1 MHSKKQICT
10 PIVRWRLYHISRKSG
25 IDFNNILDGVFVM
38 IDQKRENL
46 LNLALAATEVERR
59 RVPELSAGYNSY
71 SKTWE
76 VIVQYQ
82 GDLAFL
88 EGQGVRVTLLLFSY
102 AILLVPESLMDYV
115 TGLPQITYLEKPK
128 LLYFADAFV
137 RSISCITPVQEGVM
151 GLSGNGVL
159 LACIDSG
166 VDYAHP
172 DFCAPDGTSRIA
184 ILWDQTIPGNPPMG
198 YALGSVYTRQQIN
211 EALASSTPEERFALV
226 PSRDV
231 TGHGTAVL
239 GIAAGNGRSSADAAM
254 QGVAPE
260 ATLVVVKLGN
270 PDPADLPRTSQLLQ
284 AVDFCVRYA
293 LLVERPLVINLSFG
307 NNYGSHS
314 GDSLLETYLNAVSN
328 LGQNV
333 ICIGAGNEGDTGR
346 HYAGNLKSDRKSS
359 GQTQTVRATSDP
371 AATSAVSA
379 TADRAVSV
387 EFQVGAYESSFSL
400 QIWKV
405 YGDEI
410 SIELISPGGIRS
422 GTLSPVLGTARLTL
436 GSTELLL
443 FYGMPSPYSQAQEI
457 YLTFQ
462 GTGSHLSVEN
472 GIWTLRLTPGRLI
485 SGSFDLWLPGGNAIG
500 PQTRFFSPAT
510 DTTLTIPS
518 TARSAITVGAYDPR
532 LSSYASFS
540 GRGYTRILHEIKP
553 DLAAPGVNIPAP
565 RSGGG
570 YASFTGTSFATPFV
584 SGSAALMME
593 WGILRGNDPFLYGE
607 KLKAYLIAGTKPIAS
622 ESEYPN
628 RRGGWGRLCLESSL
642 PD

>member
-1 MHSKKQICT
+1 
-10 PIVRWRLYHISRKSG
+10 
-25 IDFNNILDGVFVM
+25 M

-59 RVPELSAGYNSY
+59 RAPELSAGYNASG
-71 SKTWE
+71 KTWE

-115 TGLPQITYLEKPK
+115 TELPQITYLEKPK
-128 LLYFADAFV
+128 PLFFADAFA
-137 RSISCITPVQEGVM
+137 RSVSCISPVQEGIS
-151 GLSGNGVL
+151 GLYGDGVL

-172 DFCAPDGTSRIA
+172 DFCASDGTSRIA
-184 ILWDQTIPGNPPMG
+184 LLWDQTIPGNPPMG
-198 YALGSVYTRQQIN
+198 YALGSVYTRRQIN
-211 EALASSTPEERFALV
+211 EALAASSPTERFALV

-239 GIAAGNGRSSADAAM
+239 GIAAGNGRSSADGAM
-254 QGVAPE
+254 RGVAPE

-314 GDSLLETYLNAVSN
+314 GESLLETYLNAVSN
-328 LGQNV
+328 LGQHV

-346 HYAGNLKSDRKSS
+346 HYAGNLKSDRKSA
-359 GQTQTVRATSDP
+359 GQTQTIRATSDP

-379 TADRAVSV
+379 ATPRTVHTMSALSNSPAVSATADRSVSV

-457 YLTFQ
+457 YLSFQ
-462 GTGSHLSVEN
+462 GAGNHLSVEN
-472 GIWTLRLTPGRLI
+472 GIWTLRLIPGRLI

-500 PQTRFFSPAT
+500 SQTRFFSPTT

-518 TARSAITVGAYDPR
+518 TARSSITVGAYDPR

-540 GRGYTRILHEIKP
+540 GRGYTRILHEVKP

-607 KLKAYLIAGTKPIAS
+607 KLKAYLIAGAKPIAS

-628 RRGGWGRLCLESSL
+628 RRVGWGALCLSESL
-642 PD
+642 PGYSKTGT

>member
-1 MHSKKQICT
+1 
-10 PIVRWRLYHISRKSG
+10 
-25 IDFNNILDGVFVM
+25 M

-137 RSISCITPVQEGVM
+137 RSISCITPVQEGGM

-198 YALGSVYTRQQIN
+198 YALGSVYTRRQIN

-254 QGVAPE
+254 RGVAPE

-346 HYAGNLKSDRKSS
+346 HYAGNLRPDRRSA
-359 GQTQTVRATSDP
+359 GQMQTVRATSDP
-371 AATSAVSA
+371 TATSAVSA
-379 TADRAVSV
+379 ATARTVHTMSALPNPPAVSAAANRAVSV
-387 EFQVGAYESSFSL
+387 EFQIGAYESSFSL

-410 SIELISPGGIRS
+410 LIELISPGGIRS

-436 GSTELLL
+436 GPTELLL

-462 GTGSHLSVEN
+462 GTGNHLSVEN

-500 PQTRFFSPAT
+500 SQTRFFSPAA

-570 YASFTGTSFATPFV
+570 YASFTGTSFAAPFV
-584 SGSAALMME
+584 
-593 WGILRGNDPFLYGE
+593 
-607 KLKAYLIAGTKPIAS
+607 
-622 ESEYPN
+622 
-628 RRGGWGRLCLESSL
+628 
-642 PD
+642 

>member
-1 MHSKKQICT
+1 
-10 PIVRWRLYHISRKSG
+10 
-25 IDFNNILDGVFVM
+25 M

-115 TGLPQITYLEKPK
+115 TELPQITYLEKPK
-128 LLYFADAFV
+128 PLFFADAFA
-137 RSISCITPVQEGVM
+137 RSVSCISPVQEGIS
-151 GLSGNGVL
+151 GLYGDGVL

-172 DFCAPDGTSRIA
+172 DFCAADGTSRIA
-184 ILWDQTIPGNPPMG
+184 LLWDQTIPGNPPTG
-198 YALGSVYTRQQIN
+198 YALGSVYTRRQIN
-211 EALASSTPEERFALV
+211 EALAASSPTERFALV

-239 GIAAGNGRSSADAAM
+239 GIAAGNGRSSADGSM
-254 QGVAPE
+254 RGVAPE

-314 GDSLLETYLNAVSN
+314 GQSLLETYLNAVSN
-328 LGQNV
+328 LGQHV

-346 HYAGNLKSDRKSS
+346 HYAGNLRPDRRSA

-371 AATSAVSA
+371 TATSAVSA
-379 TADRAVSV
+379 TTDRAVSV

-462 GTGSHLSVEN
+462 GAGNHLSVEN
-472 GIWTLRLTPGRLI
+472 GI
-485 SGSFDLWLPGGNAIG
+485 
-500 PQTRFFSPAT
+500 
-510 DTTLTIPS
+510 
-518 TARSAITVGAYDPR
+518 
-532 LSSYASFS
+532 
-540 GRGYTRILHEIKP
+540 
-553 DLAAPGVNIPAP
+553 
-565 RSGGG
+565 
-570 YASFTGTSFATPFV
+570 
-584 SGSAALMME
+584 
-593 WGILRGNDPFLYGE
+593 
-607 KLKAYLIAGTKPIAS
+607 
-622 ESEYPN
+622 
-628 RRGGWGRLCLESSL
+628 
-642 PD
+642 

>member
-1 MHSKKQICT
+1 
-10 PIVRWRLYHISRKSG
+10 
-25 IDFNNILDGVFVM
+25 M

-59 RVPELSAGYNSY
+59 RVPELSAGYNAAER
-71 SKTWE
+71 TWE

-88 EGQGVRVTLLLFSY
+88 EEQGVRVTLLLFQY

-115 TGLPQITYLEKPK
+115 TGLPQITYMEKPK
-128 LLYFADAFV
+128 LLFFADAFA
-137 RSISCITPVQEGVM
+137 RSVSCITPVQEGIS
-151 GLSGNGVL
+151 GLYGDGVL

-172 DFCAPDGTSRIA
+172 DFCAADGTSRIA
-184 ILWDQTIPGNPPMG
+184 LLWDQTIPGDPPMG
-198 YALGSVYTRQQIN
+198 YALGSVYTRRQIN
-211 EALASSTPEERFALV
+211 EALAAGTPEERFSLV

-239 GIAAGNGRSSADAAM
+239 GIAAGNGRSSADGAM
-254 QGVAPE
+254 RGVAPE

-314 GDSLLETYLNAVSN
+314 GGSLIETYLNAVSN

-333 ICIGAGNEGDTGR
+333 ICIGAGNEGDAGR
-346 HYAGNLKSDRKSS
+346 HYAGNLK
-359 GQTQTVRATSDP
+359 
-371 AATSAVSA
+371 
-379 TADRAVSV
+379 ADRGAVSV

-422 GTLSPVLGTARLTL
+422 GALSPVLGTARLTL
-436 GSTELLL
+436 GPTELLL

-462 GTGSHLSVEN
+462 GDGNQLSVES

-485 SGSFDLWLPGGNAIG
+485 SGSFDLWLPGGNVLG
-500 PQTRFFSPAT
+500 TQTRFFSPSA

-540 GRGYTRILHEIKP
+540 GRGYTRILQEIKP
-553 DLAAPGVNIPAP
+553 DLAAPGINIPAP

-607 KLKAYLIAGTKPIAS
+607 KLKAYLIAGAKPIAS
-622 ESEYPN
+622 ETEYPN
-628 RRGGWGRLCLESSL
+628 RRVGWGALCLGASL
-642 PD
+642 PN

>member
-1 MHSKKQICT
+1 
-10 PIVRWRLYHISRKSG
+10 
-25 IDFNNILDGVFVM
+25 M

-59 RVPELSAGYNSY
+59 RVPELSAGYNASG
-71 SKTWE
+71 KTWE

-115 TGLPQITYLEKPK
+115 TELPQITYLEKPK
-128 LLYFADAFV
+128 PLFFADAFA
-137 RSISCITPVQEGVM
+137 RSVSCISPVQEGIS
-151 GLSGNGVL
+151 GLYGDGVL

-172 DFCAPDGTSRIA
+172 DFCASDGTSRIA
-184 ILWDQTIPGNPPMG
+184 LLWDQTIPGNPPMG
-198 YALGSVYTRQQIN
+198 YALGSVYTRRQIN
-211 EALASSTPEERFALV
+211 EALAASSPTERFALV

-239 GIAAGNGRSSADAAM
+239 GIAAGNGRSSADGAM
-254 QGVAPE
+254 RGVAPE

-293 LLVERPLVINLSFG
+293 LLVKRPLVINLSFG

-314 GDSLLETYLNAVSN
+314 GESLLETYLNAVSN
-328 LGQNV
+328 LGQHV
-333 ICIGAGNEGDTGR
+333 ICIGAGNEGNTGR
-346 HYAGNLKSDRKSS
+346 HYAGNLKSDRKSA

-379 TADRAVSV
+379 ATPRTVHTMSALSNSPAVSATADRSVSV

-422 GTLSPVLGTARLTL
+422 GTLSPILGTTRLTL

-457 YLTFQ
+457 YLSFQ
-462 GTGSHLSVEN
+462 GAGNHLSVEN
-472 GIWTLRLTPGRLI
+472 GIWTLRLIPGRLI

-500 PQTRFFSPAT
+500 PQTRFFSPTT

-518 TARSAITVGAYDPR
+518 TARSSITVGAYDPR

-540 GRGYTRILHEIKP
+540 GRGYTRILHEVKP

-607 KLKAYLIAGTKPIAS
+607 KLKAYLIAGAKPIAS

-628 RRGGWGRLCLESSL
+628 RRVGWGALCTAQSL
-642 PD
+642 PQE

>member
-1 MHSKKQICT
+1 
-10 PIVRWRLYHISRKSG
+10 
-25 IDFNNILDGVFVM
+25 M

-59 RVPELSAGYNSY
+59 RVPELSAGYNASG
-71 SKTWE
+71 KTWE

-115 TGLPQITYLEKPK
+115 TELPQITYLEKPK
-128 LLYFADAFV
+128 PLFFADAFA
-137 RSISCITPVQEGVM
+137 RSVSCISPVQEGIS
-151 GLSGNGVL
+151 GLYGDGVL

-172 DFCAPDGTSRIA
+172 DFCASDGTSRIA
-184 ILWDQTIPGNPPMG
+184 LLWDQTIPGNPPMG
-198 YALGSVYTRQQIN
+198 YALGSVYTRRQIN
-211 EALASSTPEERFALV
+211 EALAASSPTERFALV

-239 GIAAGNGRSSADAAM
+239 GIAAGNGRSSADGAM
-254 QGVAPE
+254 RGVAPE

-314 GDSLLETYLNAVSN
+314 GESLLETYLNAVSN
-328 LGQNV
+328 LGQHV
-333 ICIGAGNEGDTGR
+333 ICIGAGNEGNTGR
-346 HYAGNLKSDRKSS
+346 HYAGNLKSDRKSA

-371 AATSAVSA
+371 AATAAVSAATPRTVHTMSALSNSPAVSA
-379 TADRAVSV
+379 TADRSVSV

-422 GTLSPVLGTARLTL
+422 GTLSPILGTTRLTL

-457 YLTFQ
+457 YLSFQ
-462 GTGSHLSVEN
+462 GAGNHLSVEN
-472 GIWTLRLTPGRLI
+472 GIWTLRLIPGRLI

-500 PQTRFFSPAT
+500 PQTRFFSPT
-510 DTTLTIPS
+510 PDTTLTIPS
-518 TARSAITVGAYDPR
+518 TARSSITVGAYDPR

-540 GRGYTRILHEIKP
+540 GRGYTRILHEVKP

-593 WGILRGNDPFLYGE
+593 WGILHGNDPFLYGE
-607 KLKAYLIAGTKPIAS
+607 KLKAYLIAGAKPIAS

-628 RRGGWGRLCLESSL
+628 RRVGWGALCLSESL
-642 PD
+642 PGYSKTGT

>member
-1 MHSKKQICT
+1 
-10 PIVRWRLYHISRKSG
+10 
-25 IDFNNILDGVFVM
+25 M

-59 RVPELSAGYNSY
+59 RAPELSAGYNASG
-71 SKTWE
+71 KTWE

-115 TGLPQITYLEKPK
+115 TELPQITYLEKPK
-128 LLYFADAFV
+128 PLFFADAFA
-137 RSISCITPVQEGVM
+137 RSVSCISPVQEGIS
-151 GLSGNGVL
+151 GLYGDGVL

-172 DFCAPDGTSRIA
+172 DFCASDGTSRIA
-184 ILWDQTIPGNPPMG
+184 LLWDQTIPGNPPMG
-198 YALGSVYTRQQIN
+198 YALGSVYTRRQIN
-211 EALASSTPEERFALV
+211 EALAASSPTERFALV

-239 GIAAGNGRSSADAAM
+239 GIAAGNGRSSADGAM
-254 QGVAPE
+254 RGVAPE

-314 GDSLLETYLNAVSN
+314 GESLLETYLNAVSN
-328 LGQNV
+328 LGQHV
-333 ICIGAGNEGDTGR
+333 ICIGAGNEGNTGR
-346 HYAGNLKSDRKSS
+346 HYAGNLKSDRKSA

-379 TADRAVSV
+379 ATPRTVHTMSALSNSPAVSATADRSVSV

-436 GSTELLL
+436 GPTELLL

-457 YLTFQ
+457 YLSFQ
-462 GTGSHLSVEN
+462 GAGNHLSVEN
-472 GIWTLRLTPGRLI
+472 GIWTLRLIPGRLI

-500 PQTRFFSPAT
+500 SQTRFFSPT
-510 DTTLTIPS
+510 PDTTLTIPS
-518 TARSAITVGAYDPR
+518 TARSSITVGAYDPR

-540 GRGYTRILHEIKP
+540 GRGYTRILHEVKP

-607 KLKAYLIAGTKPIAS
+607 KLKAYLIAGAKPIAS

-628 RRGGWGRLCLESSL
+628 RRVGWGALCLSESL
-642 PD
+642 PGYSKTGT

>member
-1 MHSKKQICT
+1 
-10 PIVRWRLYHISRKSG
+10 
-25 IDFNNILDGVFVM
+25 M

-128 LLYFADAFV
+128 PLFFADAFM
-137 RSISCITPVQEGVM
+137 RSISCITPVQEGIS
-151 GLSGNGVL
+151 GLYGNGVL

-172 DFCAPDGTSRIA
+172 DFCAADGTSRIA
-184 ILWDQTIPGNPPMG
+184 LLWDQTIPGNPPTG
-198 YALGSVYTRQQIN
+198 YALGSVYTRRQIN
-211 EALASSTPEERFALV
+211 EALAASSPTERFALV

-239 GIAAGNGRSSADAAM
+239 GIAAGNGRSSADGSM
-254 QGVAPE
+254 RGVAPE

-314 GDSLLETYLNAVSN
+314 GQSLLETYLNAVSN
-328 LGQNV
+328 LGQHV

-346 HYAGNLKSDRKSS
+346 HYAGNLRPDRRSA
-359 GQTQTVRATSDP
+359 GQTQTVRATS
-371 AATSAVSA
+371 AVSA
-379 TADRAVSV
+379 TTDRAVSV

-422 GTLSPVLGTARLTL
+422 GTLSPVLGTSDRT
-436 GSTELLL
+436 
-443 FYGMPSPYSQAQEI
+443 SPVLWHAIPLQ
-457 YLTFQ
+457 
-462 GTGSHLSVEN
+462 
-472 GIWTLRLTPGRLI
+472 PGAGNLP
-485 SGSFDLWLPGGNAIG
+485 DL
-500 PQTRFFSPAT
+500 
-510 DTTLTIPS
+510 
-518 TARSAITVGAYDPR
+518 
-532 LSSYASFS
+532 S
-540 GRGYTRILHEIKP
+540 GRRKPSVRRKRHLDLASHPRPP
-553 DLAAPGVNIPAP
+553 DL
-565 RSGGG
+565 R
-570 YASFTGTSFATPFV
+570 
-584 SGSAALMME
+584 
-593 WGILRGNDPFLYGE
+593 FL
-607 KLKAYLIAGTKPIAS
+607 
-622 ESEYPN
+622 
-628 RRGGWGRLCLESSL
+628 
-642 PD
+642 

>member
-1 MHSKKQICT
+1 
-10 PIVRWRLYHISRKSG
+10 
-25 IDFNNILDGVFVM
+25 M

-88 EGQGVRVTLLLFSY
+88 EEQGVRVTLLLFSY

-128 LLYFADAFV
+128 PLFFADAFM
-137 RSISCITPVQEGVM
+137 RSISCITPVQEGIS
-151 GLSGNGVL
+151 GLYGNGVL

-184 ILWDQTIPGNPPMG
+184 LLWDQTIPGNPPTG
-198 YALGSVYTRQQIN
+198 YALGSVYTRRQIN
-211 EALASSTPEERFALV
+211 EALAASSPTERFALV

-239 GIAAGNGRSSADAAM
+239 GIAAGNGRSSADGAIR
-254 QGVAPE
+254 GVAPE

-314 GDSLLETYLNAVSN
+314 GQSLLETYLNAVSN
-328 LGQNV
+328 LGQHV
-333 ICIGAGNEGDTGR
+333 ICIGSGNEGDTGR
-346 HYAGNLKSDRKSS
+346 HYAGNLKSDRRSA

-371 AATSAVSA
+371 TATSAVSA
-379 TADRAVSV
+379 ATARMVHTMSALPNPPAVSAAANRAVSI

-436 GSTELLL
+436 GPTELLL

-462 GTGSHLSVEN
+462 GAGNHLSVEN

-500 PQTRFFSPAT
+500 PQTRFFSPTA

-540 GRGYTRILHEIKP
+540 GRGYTRILHAFCIGKRRAY
-553 DLAAPGVNIPAP
+553 DGM
-565 RSGGG
+565 G
-570 YASFTGTSFATPFV
+570 Y
-584 SGSAALMME
+584 SA
-593 WGILRGNDPFLYGE
+593 R
-607 KLKAYLIAGTKPIAS
+607 K
-622 ESEYPN
+622 
-628 RRGGWGRLCLESSL
+628 
-642 PD
+642 

>member
-1 MHSKKQICT
+1 
-10 PIVRWRLYHISRKSG
+10 
-25 IDFNNILDGVFVM
+25 M

-59 RVPELSAGYNSY
+59 RVPELSAGYNASG
-71 SKTWE
+71 KTWE
-76 VIVQYQ
+76 IIVQYQ

-102 AILLVPESLMDYV
+102 AILLVPESLMNYV
-115 TGLPQITYLEKPK
+115 TELPQITYLEKPK
-128 LLYFADAFV
+128 PLFFADAFA
-137 RSISCITPVQEGVM
+137 RSVSCISPVQEGIS
-151 GLSGNGVL
+151 GLYGDGVL

-172 DFCAPDGTSRIA
+172 DFCASDGTSRIA
-184 ILWDQTIPGNPPMG
+184 LLWDQTIPGNPPMG
-198 YALGSVYTRQQIN
+198 YALGSVYTRRQIN
-211 EALASSTPEERFALV
+211 EALAASSPTERFALV

-239 GIAAGNGRSSADAAM
+239 GIAAGNGRSSADGAM
-254 QGVAPE
+254 RGVAPE

-314 GDSLLETYLNAVSN
+314 GESLLETYLNAVSN
-328 LGQNV
+328 LGQHV

-346 HYAGNLKSDRKSS
+346 HYAGNLKSDRKSA

-371 AATSAVSA
+371 AATAAVSATTIRTIHTMSAMPNLFTPPAVSA
-379 TADRAVSV
+379 TADRSVSV
-387 EFQVGAYESSFSL
+387 EIQVGAYESSFSL

-422 GTLSPVLGTARLTL
+422 GTLSPILGTARLTL

-457 YLTFQ
+457 YLSFQ
-462 GTGSHLSVEN
+462 GAGNHLSVEN
-472 GIWTLRLTPGRLI
+472 GIWTLRLIPGRLI

-500 PQTRFFSPAT
+500 PQTRFFSPTT

-518 TARSAITVGAYDPR
+518 TARSSITVGAYDPR

-540 GRGYTRILHEIKP
+540 GRGYTRILHEVKP

-607 KLKAYLIAGTKPIAS
+607 KLKAYLIAGAKPIAS
-622 ESEYPN
+622 ESAYPN
-628 RRGGWGRLCLESSL
+628 RRVGWGALCLSESL
-642 PD
+642 PGYSKTGT